1 MIAQSFSLSLSK
13 KEEER
18 GMKLFVA
25 IINIIG
31 YHKTID
37 KIISSFLETI

>member
-1 MIAQSFSLSLSK
+1 MHNLSLSLKK

-18 GMKLFVA
+18 GMKLCVA

-31 YHKTID
+31 YHKTIA
-37 KIISSFLETI
+37 KMISLF